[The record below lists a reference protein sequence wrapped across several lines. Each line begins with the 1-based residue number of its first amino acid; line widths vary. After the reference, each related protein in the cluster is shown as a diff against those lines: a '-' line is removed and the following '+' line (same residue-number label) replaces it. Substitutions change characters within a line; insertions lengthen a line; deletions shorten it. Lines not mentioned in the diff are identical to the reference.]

1 MPVGPRLRPGATL
14 DYKTRIKMWSNISF
28 LLFLSHTRYV
38 FKEKKQHQTDTHWT
52 VQSHAVDGDLKI
64 QIKLLYVA
72 KTNA

>member
-1 MPVGPRLRPGATL
+1 MPVAPRLRPGVTL

-28 LLFLSHTRYV
+28 LLFLSHNSYV
-38 FKEKKQHQTDTHWT
+38 FKGKKHQTDTHWT
-52 VQSHAVDGDLKI
+52 AQPHTVDGDLKI

>member
-1 MPVGPRLRPGATL
+1 MPVAPRLRPVVTL

-28 LLFLSHTRYV
+28 LLFLSHNSYV
-38 FKEKKQHQTDTHWT
+38 FKERKKHQTDTHWT
-52 VQSHAVDGDLKI
+52 AQSHTVDGDLKI